1 MIIMLFSINVAFVM
15 GNFKA
20 VPKHAHC
27 MAFLDKRA
35 LVTPTVVVPST
46 IIVTIKEKL
55 DIKRS
60 KALIGEVSTI
70 LTQ

>member
-27 MAFLDKRA
+27 MAFLVKRA

-46 IIVTIKEKL
+46 IIVTIKEKFNATR
-55 DIKRS
+55 KRNV
-60 KALIGEVSTI
+60 KPRTVSI
-70 LTQ
+70 AG

>member
-15 GNFKA
+15 GNFKD

-46 IIVTIKEKL
+46 IIVTIKEKFNATL
-55 DIKRS
+55 KRNV
-60 KALIGEVSTI
+60 KPRTVSI
-70 LTQ
+70 AG

>member
-27 MAFLDKRA
+27 MVFLDKRA
-35 LVTPTVVVPST
+35 IVTPTVVVPST
-46 IIVTIKEKL
+46 IIVTIKEKFNATL
-55 DIKRS
+55 KRNARPRTVS
-60 KALIGEVSTI
+60 IGG
-70 LTQ
+70 